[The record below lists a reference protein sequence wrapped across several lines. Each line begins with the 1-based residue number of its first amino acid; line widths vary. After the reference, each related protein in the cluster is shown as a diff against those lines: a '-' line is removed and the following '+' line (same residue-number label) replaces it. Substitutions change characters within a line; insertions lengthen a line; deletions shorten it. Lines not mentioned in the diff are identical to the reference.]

1 MANDKKKK
9 SGNFGRVLYY
19 FWKALMQNKI
29 RVILLLMLIPIYVF
43 IMNILVPRGTSEIIG
58 QLSSGDL
65 TILC

>member
-29 RVILLLMLIPIYVF
+29 RVILLLVLIPIYVF
-43 IMNILVPRGTSEIIG
+43 IMNILVPLIEKVTGPRPFGAKG
-58 QLSSGDL
+58 VRK
-65 TILC
+65 